1 MGYTHPTLVQVRLLA
16 GAVYGVGAVHP
27 ARFSRK
33 GYLGE
38 GAHRFRKDGGVR
50 HSHDP
55 EDPHASANS
64 QGVKAVV
71 LVPSKELC
79 MQTYNCFKSLT
90 RFCSNEVN
98 CIALY
103 DNNVE
108 QQVVKCDGAD
118 R

>member
-55 EDPHASANS
+55 EDPHASREFA
-64 QGVKAVV
+64 GREGGGAGALEGAVH
-71 LVPSKELC
+71 
-79 MQTYNCFKSLT
+79 
-90 RFCSNEVN
+90 
-98 CIALY
+98 
-103 DNNVE
+103 
-108 QQVVKCDGAD
+108 AD
-118 R
+118 LQLL